1 MSALTPG
8 QFGIALSLSCIAA
21 SAFLLVPLAQRH
33 ERARQR
39 LLALRKA
46 GNAQPAIAAAGPV
59 PIGHRLVGGI
69 GRMVIAS
76 GLLSRST
83 ISDLEETIAASK
95 NSGGHKLA
103 LFVGAKFVMFFG
115 LPLLGWLAIGVV
127 GLRISVPLVLVVLG
141 VIGLLLPDMLVRRTR
156 KKYLRAVDAGMPAAL
171 DLLIM
176 CAEAGLSLEG
186 GLERVSVEAEE
197 AAPQTANEFRITANE
212 MKILAD
218 RRQALVN
225 IGTRTK
231 LDSAVRLGGALAQS
245 LKYGTPLI
253 QALRVLAAEM
263 RQVELTRFEERA
275 ARIPVLLTVPM
286 IVFILP
292 CIFVVVGGPAMVRVM
307 QTFMHR

>member
-1 MSALTPG
+1 MSALTLG
-8 QFGIALSLSCIAA
+8 QFGIAMSLGCMAA
-21 SAFLLVPLAQRH
+21 GALLVPLAQRH
-33 ERARQR
+33 QRARQR
-39 LLALRKA
+39 LLAVSKTADRQTLGEEA
-46 GNAQPAIAAAGPV
+46 HTSVGY
-59 PIGHRLVGGI
+59 RLIIQI
-69 GRMVIAS
+69 GRIVLAS

-83 ISDLEETIAASK
+83 IEDLEQTIAASK
-95 NSGGHKLA
+95 NRNNHKLA
-103 LFVGAKFVMFFG
+103 LFVGAKFVMFIG
-115 LPLLGWLAIGVV
+115 LPLLAWLIIHVT
-127 GLRISVPLVLVVLG
+127 GLRIPVPLALVVSG
-141 VIGLLLPDMLVRRTR
+141 VVGLLLPDLLVRRIR
-156 KKYLRAVDAGMPAAL
+156 KKYLSAVDSGMPAAL

-186 GLERVSVEAEE
+186 GLERVSIEAEE
-197 AAPQTANEFRITANE
+197 ASPATANEFRLTANE

-218 RRQALVN
+218 RRQALIN

-231 LDSAVRLGGALAQS
+231 LDSAIRLGGALAQS

-292 CIFVVVGGPAMVRVM
+292 CIFVVVGGPAAVRVM